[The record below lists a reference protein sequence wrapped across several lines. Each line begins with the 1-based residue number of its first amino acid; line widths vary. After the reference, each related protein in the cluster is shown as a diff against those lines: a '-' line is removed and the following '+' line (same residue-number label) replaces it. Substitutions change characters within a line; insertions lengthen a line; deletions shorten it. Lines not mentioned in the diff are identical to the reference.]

1 MYLSIFILFVYRKS
15 NHIIDE
21 YFEAINE
28 LLAYNE
34 FVIDY
39 NIVYN
44 LTKDIKKFKNTNKEM

>member
-1 MYLSIFILFVYRKS
+1 MYLYYILFIYRKS

-21 YFEAINE
+21 YFEVINE
-28 LLAYNE
+28 LLTYNE

-44 LTKDIKKFKNTNKEM
+44 LTKDIKKYKNTTKEM